1 MQEFGVF
8 ERSTLNLSQG
18 YKYGSNAIPFG
29 DAMKKLLERP
39 QVANFSKQGEV
50 IGKTKGRKKRQP
62 GTEEPLAEDADG
74 AHSDAP
80 PPKRKRGKTPAVA
93 PDAEGKAK
101 GGKKPEVDVP
111 PLETLEN
118 VITPPAH
125 VNCGTVYSNSYRK
138 FQALNGKENIEG
150 AKKQAQLASAIFQTH
165 GVVPQE
171 LVGKFAEKPRG
182 TRKVATP
189 QPKAR
194 GGDAGDQT
202 AESAN
207 AEESEIWDLPT
218 LLWWRKFKSS
228 AWQGVQKKMMCLGH
242 ITAVRL
248 WAFLSYLRSWA
259 GFLGGFAH

>member
-1 MQEFGVF
+1 MQDFGVF

-18 YKYGSNAIPFG
+18 YKYGSNATPFG

-74 AHSDAP
+74 AHLDAP
-80 PPKRKRGKTPAVA
+80 PPKRRRGKTPAVA
-93 PDAEGKAK
+93 PNAEGKAK

-111 PLETLEN
+111 PLENLVN

-125 VNCGTVYSNSYRK
+125 VTCGTVYSNSYRK

-150 AKKQAQLASAIFQTH
+150 AKKQAQFASAIFQTH
-165 GVVPQE
+165 GVVPQD
-171 LVGKFAEKPRG
+171 LVGKFADKPRAS
-182 TRKVATP
+182 RKVATP
-189 QPKAR
+189 QSKAD

-202 AESAN
+202 EESAN
-207 AEESEIWDLPT
+207 AEESET
-218 LLWWRKFKSS
+218 
-228 AWQGVQKKMMCLGH
+228 
-242 ITAVRL
+242 
-248 WAFLSYLRSWA
+248 
-259 GFLGGFAH
+259 